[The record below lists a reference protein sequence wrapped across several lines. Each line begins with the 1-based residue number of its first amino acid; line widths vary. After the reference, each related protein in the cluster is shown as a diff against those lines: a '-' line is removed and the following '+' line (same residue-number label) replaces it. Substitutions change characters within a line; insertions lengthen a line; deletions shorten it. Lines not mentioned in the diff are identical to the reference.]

1 MKALI
6 FRGTGEPKSVLK
18 LEEIPTPPLAP
29 GEALVRLLLSPINAS
44 DLHMVRGR
52 YGRQPELPAS
62 PGIEGVGI
70 VEALGSGVEAPTVGT
85 RVVFIDAWNT
95 WREQIVC
102 PADKLV
108 PVPDG
113 VDDSAAAAS
122 YINPLTAWALTIS
135 THNLKEGD
143 WLLQTAAASS
153 VGKFVL
159 KLAQQYRFKTI
170 NASKHYVQIDEFG
183 QPTIRPL
190 AGPLIRNIGQINK
203 LDFVRMDSRKA
214 RFESA
219 PLQIAYRPA
228 LTIQTFELSA
238 VSPSSA
244 NRSPLGDGMAAKKW
258 ISLPSISGVILPLRP
273 AFTSVHVLGSP
284 QSELC

>member
-1 MKALI
+1 M
-6 FRGTGEPKSVLK
+6 
-18 LEEIPTPPLAP
+18 
-29 GEALVRLLLSPINAS
+29 LLN
-44 DLHMVRGR
+44 
-52 YGRQPELPAS
+52 
-62 PGIEGVGI
+62 
-70 VEALGSGVEAPTVGT
+70 
-85 RVVFIDAWNT
+85 
-95 WREQIVC
+95 
-102 PADKLV
+102 
-108 PVPDG
+108 
-113 VDDSAAAAS
+113 SAT
-122 YINPLTAWALTIS
+122 YP
-135 THNLKEGD
+135 
-143 WLLQTAAASS
+143 
-153 VGKFVL
+153 
-159 KLAQQYRFKTI
+159 
-170 NASKHYVQIDEFG
+170 SKHYVQIDEFG

-190 AGPLIRNIGQINK
+190 AGPLIRNIGQTFALPEDMAFLRRQINK